1 MKKIVIFLVLLV
13 VATIIVSY
21 YKKTKSDAKVV
32 SAEDLQPLLQLD
44 NVQLIDVR
52 TPKEFKGGHIENAQN
67 INFLSPDFTESIKK
81 LDKNK
86 PLIVYCRSGKRSA
99 KSIKKLFEAG
109 FTEIYDLEGGIIK
122 WKQKGFNLKSNL

>member
-1 MKKIVIFLVLLV
+1 MKKAVFFVALLV

-21 YKKTKSDAKVV
+21 FKKSKSDAKAL
-32 SAEDLQPLLQLD
+32 SAEDMQTLLQLD

-52 TPKEFKGGHIENAQN
+52 TPKEFKGGHIQNAQN
-67 INFLSPDFTESIKK
+67 INFLSSTFTEKIKK

-99 KSIKKLFEAG
+99 KSIRKLFEAG

-122 WKQKGFNLKSNL
+122 WKQKGYKTKTEL

>member
-67 INFLSPDFTESIKK
+67 INFLSPAFTENIKK